1 MRLLCVGDS
10 LVNGFPYP
18 RSSSFPSVVAQ
29 KTGFDVV
36 NMGMNGIT
44 ADDTERVLDR
54 ALGSADAMPGSDMP
68 DAVLISCGSNDF
80 MMGCAGPKDILRLVV
95 RMASRAHKA
104 GVSEVYVCAPPLTD
118 PEKASRL
125 WMPGVDYGKVNDML
139 AEYKSLIEEYSQG
152 GGEALSSFRFIDI
165 QSGYSG
171 FGKYADGVHPTEEG
185 YRLIGDIV
193 ASSLR

>member
-1 MRLLCVGDS
+1 
-10 LVNGFPYP
+10 
-18 RSSSFPSVVAQ
+18 
-29 KTGFDVV
+29 
-36 NMGMNGIT
+36 
-44 ADDTERVLDR
+44 
-54 ALGSADAMPGSDMP
+54 
-68 DAVLISCGSNDF
+68 
-80 MMGCAGPKDILRLVV
+80 
-95 RMASRAHKA
+95 MASRAHKA

-139 AEYKSLIEEYSQG
+139 AEYRSLIEEYSQG
-152 GGEALSSFRFIDI
+152 GAKALSSFRFIDI